1 MLAILDDMKKFA
13 RLIKTLDS
21 TNKTTIKVQAL
32 ADYFK
37 VAGDTDKVWTIAI
50 LSHRRPPRPVNTTLL
65 REWASELANIP
76 LWLFEESYHIVGDL
90 AETIA
95 LVVPSTQTSTE
106 KSLTRFLKEMI
117 ALKKKPDEEKKA
129 YLYENWKVLDYYER
143 FVFCKLITGSFRIG
157 VSQKLMTRA
166 LAKATDIDE
175 DILAYKLMGNWN
187 PNKISFQELILE
199 ENESDYLS
207 KPYPF
212 YLAYAIE
219 GDVSDLGDVN
229 DWSAEHKWDG
239 IRSQVIL
246 RNDEIFVWSRGE
258 ELVTDKYPEFGKFVG
273 VIPNGTVIDGEI
285 LPFPKEQIGTFNDL
299 QKRIGRK
306 TVSKNLLKKVPV
318 ILKAYDLLE
327 WEGKDIRNT
336 PFIDRRRLL
345 ETLFRSVRPPGRL
358 ESARHRR
365 SRGPASEKVAS
376 RIRQSAGSETD
387 GETIKS
393 IASKTAPKQA
403 KGTKNKDQPAEMPVS
418 SAVEIPLHL
427 SETIHFNSWEEAA
440 KERER
445 SREVRSEGL
454 MLKRKDSPYLVG
466 RKKGDWWKWKVD
478 PLTIDAVLTYAMRGH
493 GRRSNLFTDYTFALW
508 DEKED
513 GERELVTFAK
523 AYSGL
528 TDAEFRKVDN
538 WIKRNTLERFG
549 PVRSVTPHHV
559 FEIAF
564 EGIAPSTRHKSG
576 VATRF
581 PRILRWRKDKKIE
594 EANTL
599 SDLKRLIPSLTSESG

>member
-1 MLAILDDMKKFA
+1 MRNFA
-13 RLIKTLDS
+13 QLIKTLDS
-21 TNKTTIKVQAL
+21 TNKTTVKVQAL
-32 ADYFK
+32 TDYFLK
-37 VAGDTDKVWTIAI
+37 ANDTDKVWTIAI

-65 REWASELANIP
+65 RTWASELANIP

-95 LVVPSTQTSTE
+95 LVIPAADQSSD
-106 KSLTRFLKEMI
+106 KSLTDFLQEMI
-117 ALKKKPDEEKKA
+117 ALKKKKEEEKRA
-129 YLYENWKVLDYYER
+129 YLYENWSVLNYYER
-143 FVFCKLITGSFRIG
+143 FVFTKLITGGFRIG

-166 LAKATDIDE
+166 LAKATQIDE
-175 DILAYKLMGNWN
+175 DILAYKLMGNWD
-187 PNKISFQELILE
+187 PNKITFQQLVLE

-219 GDVSDLGDVN
+219 GEVSDLGDIQE
-229 DWSAEHKWDG
+229 WSAEHKWDG

-246 RNDEIFVWSRGE
+246 RNNELFVWSRGE
-258 ELVTDKYPEFGKFVG
+258 ELVTDKYPEFEKFIG

-285 LPFPKEQIGTFNDL
+285 LPFPKGGIGTFNDL
-299 QKRIGRK
+299 QTRIGRK
-306 TVSKNLLKKVPV
+306 NITAALLKKVPV
-318 ILKAYDLLE
+318 ILKAYDILE
-327 WEGKDIRNT
+327 WEGEDIRQL
-336 PFIDRRRLL
+336 PFVERREIL
-345 ETLFRSVRPPGRL
+345 EHLFKNVTEQSRSEVT
-358 ESARHRR
+358 ER
-365 SRGPASEKVAS
+365 SRSDV
-376 RIRQSAGSETD
+376 
-387 GETIKS
+387 
-393 IASKTAPKQA
+393 
-403 KGTKNKDQPAEMPVS
+403 
-418 SAVEIPLHL
+418 PLHL
-427 SETIHFNSWEEAA
+427 SKTMYFNSWEEMAE
-440 KERER
+440 ERDR
-445 SREVRSEGL
+445 SREMHSEGL

-508 DEKED
+508 KDNEEGEK
-513 GERELVTFAK
+513 ELVTFAK

-528 TDAEFRKVDN
+528 TDAEFRKLDA
-538 WIKRNTLERFG
+538 WIKKNTLERFG

-564 EGIAPSTRHKSG
+564 EGIALSKRHKSG

-581 PRILRWRKDKKIE
+581 PRMLRWRKDKNIH

-599 SDLKRLIPSLTSESG
+599 GDLKGLIPSEAKESVK

>member
-1 MLAILDDMKKFA
+1 MRGFA
-13 RLIKTLDS
+13 ALIKTLDS
-21 TNKTTIKVQAL
+21 TNKTNVKVQAL
-32 ADYFK
+32 TDYFLAASNK
-37 VAGDTDKVWTIAI
+37 DKVWTIAI

-95 LVVPSTQTSTE
+95 LIVPSSKTSTE
-106 KSLTRFLKEMI
+106 KTLTQFLEEMI
-117 ALKKKPDEEKKA
+117 ALKKKSDDDKKT
-129 YLYENWKVLDYYER
+129 YLFENWKVLDYYER
-143 FVFCKLITGSFRIG
+143 FVFTKLITGGFRIG

-166 LAKATDIDE
+166 LAKATEIDE
-175 DILAYKLMGNWN
+175 DILAYKLMGNWD
-187 PNKISFQELILE
+187 PNTITFQELILE

-219 GDVSDLGDVN
+219 GEPEDLGDVSL
-229 DWSAEHKWDG
+229 WSAEHKWDG

-246 RNDEIFVWSRGE
+246 RNDELFVWSRGE
-258 ELVTDKYPEFGKFVG
+258 ELVTDKYPEFNQFETT
-273 VIPNGTVIDGEI
+273 IPNGTVIDGEI
-285 LPFPKEQIGTFNDL
+285 LPYIDGQIGTFNDL
-299 QKRIGRK
+299 QTRIGRK
-306 TVSKNLLKKVPV
+306 TVSKALLKKVPV
-318 ILKAYDLLE
+318 ILKAYDVLE
-327 WEGKDIRNT
+327 WEGKDIRNK
-336 PFIDRRRLL
+336 PFAERRAIL
-345 ETLFRSVRPPGRL
+345 EKLYQ
-358 ESARHRR
+358 
-365 SRGPASEKVAS
+365 K
-376 RIRQSAGSETD
+376 TD
-387 GETIKS
+387 NT
-393 IASKTAPKQA
+393 
-403 KGTKNKDQPAEMPVS
+403 D
-418 SAVEIPLHL
+418 IPFHL
-427 SETIHFNSWEEAA
+427 SETMHFSSWEEVA

-445 SREVRSEGL
+445 SREMFSEGL

-508 DEKED
+508 NENDE
-513 GERELVTFAK
+513 GEKELVTFAK

-528 TDAEFRKVDN
+528 TDAEFRKVDA
-538 WIKRNTLERFG
+538 WIKKNTLERFG

-564 EGIAPSTRHKSG
+564 EGIALSKRHKSG

-581 PRILRWRKDKKIE
+581 PRILRWRKDKNIH
-594 EANTL
+594 EANSL
-599 SDLKRLIPSLTSESG
+599 DDLKSMIPNVVKESLGK